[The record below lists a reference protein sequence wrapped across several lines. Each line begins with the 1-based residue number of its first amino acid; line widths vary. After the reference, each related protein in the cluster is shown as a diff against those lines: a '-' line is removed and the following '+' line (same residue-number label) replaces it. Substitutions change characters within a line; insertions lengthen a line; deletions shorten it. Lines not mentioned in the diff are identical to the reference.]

1 MGRFRFYTMG
11 LLTVVVTTL
20 ALLPACGGGK
30 PPSTITPVEAV
41 KITTHPIDV
50 QAFADCQSCH
60 ATGTN
65 GAKKN
70 PDNHSAYTN
79 KDCTICHKP

>member
-11 LLTVVVTTL
+11 ILTVVLTTL

-30 PPSTITPVEAV
+30 PTSTITPVAAI
-41 KITTHPIDV
+41 KITHAIDV
-50 QAFADCQSCH
+50 QAFQDCQICH